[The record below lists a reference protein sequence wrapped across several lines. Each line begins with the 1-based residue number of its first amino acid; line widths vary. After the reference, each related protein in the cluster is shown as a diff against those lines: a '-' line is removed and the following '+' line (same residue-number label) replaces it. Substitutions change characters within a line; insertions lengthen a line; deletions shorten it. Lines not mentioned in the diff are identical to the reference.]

1 MYCDRQTLI
10 SVIMGVYRPD
20 GRRLKLAIQSLL
32 NQTIENWE
40 LILYDDGSGAA
51 YEGLLQEAAE
61 LDSRIVLVR
70 GEKNRGLAHG
80 LNRCLKVAKGSY
92 IARMDDD
99 DFCHPERFQRQLEF
113 LQTHPQYGWVGTN
126 AVLFD
131 EKGLWGQLV
140 MPEQPE
146 DRDFLR
152 YSPYIHP
159 SVMFRRE
166 VFGIAHGYITA
177 RVTKRCEDYE
187 LFMRLHMRGCRG
199 YNIQETLFFYRED
212 MKSHGKR
219 TFASRVNE
227 SRIRYRGF
235 RRLGI
240 LSPRTWPSVLRPI
253 VGGLIPVGRIS
264 YLLRRNGNGVS
275 LEDRQAAAVYEDSG
289 KIGVPT
295 R

>member
-1 MYCDRQTLI
+1 MYCDRETLI

-20 GRRLKLAIQSLL
+20 ARHLKLAIQSLL

-51 YEGLLQEAAE
+51 FEGILQEAAE

-70 GEKNRGLAHG
+70 GGKNRGLAHG
-80 LNRCLKVAKGSY
+80 LNRCVKVAKGSY

-99 DFCHPERFQRQLEF
+99 DFCHPERFQRQLDF
-113 LQTHPQYGWVGTN
+113 LQTHPQYDWVGTN
-126 AVLFD
+126 GLLFD
-131 EKGLWGQLV
+131 KKGIWGRLT
-140 MPEQPE
+140 MPERPE
-146 DRDFLR
+146 ERDFLR

-166 VFGIAHGYITA
+166 VFQKAHGYITA
-177 RVTKRCEDYE
+177 RVTNRCEDYE

-199 YNIQETLFFYRED
+199 YNIQEPLFFYRED

-219 TFASRVNE
+219 TFACRVNE

-240 LSPRTWPSVLRPI
+240 LRLGTLPSVLRPI

-275 LEDRQAAAVYEDSG
+275 PEDRQAAAVYEDSG
-289 KIGVPT
+289 EIRVPT